1 MADAQSRGPGP
12 VYFRPAE
19 VPWADDRA
27 SGRVPPS
34 MLDAADELGGGGRKM
49 LAAGE
54 GGFHSTYS
62 EVPPGYVMPPHR
74 HDRDE
79 LFVVLGGSCTWSD
92 GQSLAAPESV
102 VLPAGCTH
110 GYAVGPDGLRVLTV
124 TTGPFETVLVGEGAA
139 GDAGAGP
146 AAGTGAAGTGAA

>member
-1 MADAQSRGPGP
+1 MVDAARSGPRP
-12 VYFRPAE
+12 VYFRPSE
-19 VPWADDRA
+19 LPWADDRS
-27 SGRVPPS
+27 SGLVPPS
-34 MLDAADELGGGGRKM
+34 MLDAAERLGGGGRKM

-92 GQSLAAPESV
+92 GQSLHPIESV
-102 VLPAGCTH
+102 VLPAGCIHAYT
-110 GYAVGPDGLRVLTV
+110 AGPDGLRVLTV
-124 TTGPFETVLVGEGAA
+124 TTGPFETVLVAEGIEAEPGGAA
-139 GDAGAGP
+139 
-146 AAGTGAAGTGAA
+146 